1 MRVKLQESNVKL
13 SLADAKK
20 NVNVLNY
27 NLGVLLGLAEGTEID
42 PEIGATKLRNL

>member
-1 MRVKLQESNVKL
+1 MLNCLWQML
-13 SLADAKK
+13 KK

-42 PEIGATKLRNL
+42 P